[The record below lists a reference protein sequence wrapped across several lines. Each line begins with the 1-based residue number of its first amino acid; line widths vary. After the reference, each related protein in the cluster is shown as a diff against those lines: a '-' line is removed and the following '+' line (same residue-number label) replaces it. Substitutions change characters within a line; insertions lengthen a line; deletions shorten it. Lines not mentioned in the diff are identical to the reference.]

1 MSLHLFP
8 LTRRHFFSH
17 YHGRYVHAKKLFV
30 FDLALLAAVFGLIAL
45 TIYLFAYDPTVR
57 RAITVTVDTPVN
69 RFQSGDKVPLVVTYK
84 NKSAITLK
92 EARLHIDLP
101 SGFLPETTSTE
112 FKKYILIDTIK
123 PGESGGVTVPGTFY
137 TEPESPTNVP
147 VSLSY
152 RQETRD
158 EREEKIGVGIFTSRG
173 SVIDAKISIASTTT
187 AQGDTP
193 FNLSITNNSD
203 LTTPQIRIK
212 IDKDQETTIDNLKSE
227 AGSIEAGQWNL
238 PSLLPHST
246 VEMKGIAHFTNPN
259 KKQIESKLTF
269 VPEIILAKKAIP
281 QVKITRNITVL
292 PQPIQI
298 NANWDNALYGE
309 PGSLIKTNFSI
320 KNISD
325 QTLNNLVLTLPLPE
339 ALVQIS
345 RFSSANKNIG
355 TLAKQ
360 IFTIRFDSPLKPDET
375 KIITLRIPIADFPN
389 GGTDISLTLLPRL
402 SGAFSTSPETI
413 FSVRGESTPL
423 PIGTTLILN
432 GEARYFTP
440 EGDQIGRGPLP
451 PTVGRETKYWII
463 ISLKNSTSQINPIS
477 FGATLAPNIKWT
489 SKTSVSLGQ
498 NISYNEATRRIEWQA
513 GTIDPH
519 DSVQISME
527 LGYTPKLSELGLT
540 APLLNNISA
549 TGFDTYTNRKITNT
563 LPAIDTSLSS
573 DIEAKKQGILV
584 VE

>member
-8 LTRRHFFSH
+8 LTRRHFFAH

-30 FDLALLAAVFGLIAL
+30 FDLALLAAVFGLIGL
-45 TIYLFAYDPTVR
+45 TIYLFVYDPTVR

-84 NKSAITLK
+84 NKSAVTLK

-101 SGFLPETTSTE
+101 PGFLPETTSTE

-123 PGESGGVTVPGTFY
+123 PGESGGITIPGTFY

-147 VSLSY
+147 ASLSY
-152 RQETRD
+152 RQETRE
-158 EREEKIGVGIFTSRG
+158 EREEKIGVGIFTSHG
-173 SVIDAKISIASTTT
+173 STIDTKISIASTTT

-203 LTTPQIRIK
+203 LTAPQLRVSIY
-212 IDKDQETTIDNLKSE
+212 KDQGTTIDNLKSE
-227 AGSIEAGQWNL
+227 TGSIEAGQWNL
-238 PSLLPHST
+238 PSLPPHGT
-246 VEMKGIAHFTNPN
+246 AEIKGIVHFANPN
-259 KKQIESKLTF
+259 KKPIEAKLTF
-269 VPEIILAKKAIP
+269 VPEIILAQKAIP
-281 QVKITRNITVL
+281 QVRITRNVTVL

-298 NANWDNALYGE
+298 NVDWEDASYGE
-309 PGSLIKTNFSI
+309 PSSFIQTKFSI
-320 KNISD
+320 QNISG

-345 RFSSANKNIG
+345 RFMSANKNIG
-355 TLAKQ
+355 TMAQQ
-360 IFTIRFDSPLKPDET
+360 IFTIHFDSPLRPDET
-375 KIITLRIPIADFPN
+375 KIITLQIPIADFPN

-402 SGAFSTSPETI
+402 SGTFSTSPETI

-423 PIGTTLILN
+423 PIGTTFILN

-451 PTVGRETKYWII
+451 PTVGRETKYWVI
-463 ISLKNSTSQINPIS
+463 ISLKNSTSQISPIS
-477 FGATLAPNIKWT
+477 FGATLAPNIRWT
-489 SKTSVSLGQ
+489 GKTSVSLGQ
-498 NISYNEATRRIEWQA
+498 NISYNETTRRIEWQA

-527 LGYTPKLSELGLT
+527 LGYTPKQSDIGLT

-549 TGFDTYTNRKITNT
+549 TGFDTYTNRKLTNT
-563 LPAIDTSLSS
+563 LPTIDTSLSA
-573 DIEAKKQGILV
+573 DTEAKKQGILV
-584 VE
+584 TE